1 VKIDPVQYYTKYD
14 FLPNVEGGIYG
25 MGFGQLLNPINAGVN
40 TTLNMLIDAGHR
52 RSSGGGFIGRGL
64 NMHGGSVRFK
74 LGEYK
79 PINATAPPSATPSCI
94 CRRRS
99 RPGAVPAARHA
110 DRSRQGDRGGQGR
123 ALSGDVTSQ
132 TMQPTTLLALIEQGL
147 KVFTAIYKRVYPRRE
162 ARTGK
167 LYRLNR
173 ALSLRTGRLPDRRP
187 VEEDHARGLRAGR
200 RRRAD
205 LRSDMVS
212 DMQMLG
218 RAGFLSAFKDD
229 PLCDPIEIRRRMMA
243 AAKIEGAD
251 KIIRKEVPQPPP
263 DPAIE
268 LAKMQLVNEGVKV
281 ASRRRA
287 RIASTRSSRRRR
299 RSTNSRRP
307 TRHRRHADRM
317 DHDAA
322 RGRQARNGSIW
333 HETGWFKGADGEWR
347 FEIPGDDRAGV
358 FGLSPERQANSTQQI
373 GEFSKEIIGKENRG
387 LRYPDAIQH
396 PELFDAYPWLVD
408 RSTAVHPLEGGARG
422 SLDRSSG
429 IMRLDEKLD
438 PWEAR
443 SVGLHELQHAIQG
456 EEGFARGGSPSS
468 FTQQA
473 DAKLARDAMSLRREF
488 DALPSGM
495 DRSAKENAIRENYKS
510 LGIEDWLPSKE
521 SWDIAH
527 DRIGNPDEALNRVI
541 KLYNLDKSVT
551 VASPHDVYRR
561 VAGEVEARNVQARKD
576 MTDYERKITPPWK
589 TEDIPA
595 ADQVVIRN
603 GDMQFGSMA
612 PMDER
617 AGSGYSLIPVD
628 HDPFAPV
635 Q

>member
-1 VKIDPVQYYTKYD
+1 MPTLQPVDHDPFAQLAPVD
-14 FLPNVEGGIYG
+14 HDPFLGTPAPSEYAQAKFNRIADAVIGGLRQWIETPGRAMREGITTEQAADWAAPTAFG
-25 MGFGQLLNPINAGVN
+25 MMGV
-40 TTLNMLIDAGHR
+40 G
-52 RSSGGGFIGRGL
+52 
-64 NMHGGSVRFK
+64 
-74 LGEYK
+74 
-79 PINATAPPSATPSCI
+79 APLAMT
-94 CRRRS
+94 
-99 RPGAVPAARHA
+99 GAVPKGAVA
-110 DRSRQGDRGGQGR
+110 GMFGGR
-123 ALSGDVTSQ
+123 
-132 TMQPTTLLALIEQGL
+132 LAL
-147 KVFTAIYKRVYPRRE
+147 TADNVKL
-162 ARTGK
+162 AR
-167 LYRLNR
+167 
-173 ALSLRTGRLPDRRP
+173 A
-187 VEEDHARGLRAGR
+187 ED
-200 RRRAD
+200 
-205 LRSDMVS
+205 M
-212 DMQMLG
+212 
-218 RAGFLSAFKDD
+218 
-229 PLCDPIEIRRRMMA
+229 
-243 AAKIEGAD
+243 
-251 KIIRKEVPQPPP
+251 
-263 DPAIE
+263 
-268 LAKMQLVNEGVKV
+268 
-281 ASRRRA
+281 
-287 RIASTRSSRRRR
+287 
-299 RSTNSRRP
+299 
-307 TRHRRHADRM
+307 
-317 DHDAA
+317 AA
-322 RGRQARNGSIW
+322 RGTTRDSIW